1 MEQAPTGETLASQD
15 SSAQARK
22 VEQQQNRDQV
32 QSTLEFR
39 WKELAAFGRNRHSSL
54 ERTAE
59 VAAEPEEESQV
70 QRDLRKEEVPQA
82 VPKVCCP
89 QRPAHRHLEKL
100 LQEFSRQGHILSQV
114 CSEKAALARENAA
127 LQAQLAATERE
138 LRGLSEQLGEARS
151 EKQSLQC
158 SLLEAQQQVS
168 ELEITRNHLEGQ
180 VRTAMQAK
188 EVILEDV
195 RGLRQ
200 ELQALR
206 SLSKQ
211 QLEEMAQQ
219 LRSAEEQFSQGL
231 RLWQSAQEEEKRK
244 LLQEQERQLEQQ
256 RLEAWEQLEQRE
268 NLVAELQHQEATLL
282 RRVHQLQRKL
292 NHRQREVEL
301 LRQELE
307 EQQEDWQDELQAV
320 VQEAEWKM
328 KAMEERHK
336 KEMKRMQQMLQYRL
350 AEQEQM
356 DVGAAA
362 ASSKGAF
369 PPQPENLSRSSSS
382 CPRQESEQ
390 LREKHYL
397 KLLRSVVSVGD
408 PGKKYT
414 GWKLIG
420 SGGFGTVYK
429 AFDAAT
435 GQAVAVKELDLRHQG
450 CEEVLKEILVMRE
463 YKNPNIVT
471 YLESYLVDE
480 ILLLVL
486 EYMDGGSLA
495 KVIHME
501 TMAVGHIATVCREC
515 LQGLAFLH
523 ANDVIHRDIKSD
535 NILLGLDGSVKLA
548 DFGLCAVL
556 SPEQSKPRG
565 MVGTTCWM
573 APEVVRREPYG
584 PKVDIWSLGIVGIEM
599 AKGEAP
605 YIWETSAKMD
615 VDKRGSAKELLEV
628 YLLAKELKDRSAG
641 DRGPQWG
648 LEITITAVPAKRF

>member
-1 MEQAPTGETLASQD
+1 MEQVRRAVGRAFSSVSCRKLFNGLRRRLKRGRSQVHGLAPTGEILASQD

-22 VEQQQNRDQV
+22 VEQQQSRDQV
-32 QSTLEFR
+32 QSALEFR
-39 WKELAAFGRNRHSSL
+39 WKELAAFGRNRPSSL
-54 ERTAE
+54 ERAFE
-59 VAAEPEEESQV
+59 VAAEPEEESQL

-82 VPKVCCP
+82 VPKFQVSCA

-114 CSEKAALARENAA
+114 CSEKAALAQENAA
-127 LQAQLAATERE
+127 LQARLAATERE

-151 EKQSLQC
+151 EKQSLEC
-158 SLLEAQQQVS
+158 SLLEAQQQVL
-168 ELEITRNHLEGQ
+168 ELEITRSHLEGQ

-195 RGLRQ
+195 RGLRR

-206 SLSKQ
+206 SLSQQ

-282 RRVHQLQRKL
+282 QRVHQLQRKL
-292 NHRQREVEL
+292 NHRQRKVEL

-320 VQEAEWKM
+320 VQEAQWKM
-328 KAMEERHK
+328 KAMQERHK
-336 KEMKRMQQMLQYRL
+336 EEMKRMQQMLQYRL

-382 CPRQESEQ
+382 RPRQESEQ
-390 LREKHYL
+390 RKEKHCL

-408 PGKKYT
+408 PEKKYT
-414 GWKLIG
+414 GWELIG
-420 SGGFGTVYK
+420 SGAFGTVYK
-429 AFDAAT
+429 AFDTAT
-435 GQAVAVKELDLRHQG
+435 GQAVAVKELDLQHQG
-450 CEEVLKEILVMRE
+450 CEDVLKEILVMRE

-471 YLESYLVDE
+471 YLE
-480 ILLLVL
+480 
-486 EYMDGGSLA
+486 
-495 KVIHME
+495 
-501 TMAVGHIATVCREC
+501 R
-515 LQGLAFLH
+515 
-523 ANDVIHRDIKSD
+523 
-535 NILLGLDGSVKLA
+535 
-548 DFGLCAVL
+548 
-556 SPEQSKPRG
+556 
-565 MVGTTCWM
+565 
-573 APEVVRREPYG
+573 
-584 PKVDIWSLGIVGIEM
+584 
-599 AKGEAP
+599 
-605 YIWETSAKMD
+605 
-615 VDKRGSAKELLEV
+615 
-628 YLLAKELKDRSAG
+628 
-641 DRGPQWG
+641 
-648 LEITITAVPAKRF
+648 